1 MNNNDNNDD
10 LNNLVSEI
18 NTENIIKE
26 SEEKS
31 KNRLNS
37 TEAYIGYVIA
47 FVSISYAV
55 ITSFLPNLEESCS
68 EFFEYNNEVRQ
79 ISNSVVPVME
89 ELRSEWLEFAELAD
103 TEVYLE
109 YNSADQI
116 NEFNKIFINWDTN
129 NDKLYE
135 IRKNFLNI
143 KKYDT
148 DGNHEDILPLVDLG
162 DKYFELDKQYLDKFI
177 EAYEIKNKI
186 IELEKTYY
194 LDWDNASSIEE
205 QDQIASIF
213 FNSRDEYLSQNTSAM
228 KQANNILSSYENEL
242 SKFRQMANDICGWTW
257 DN

>member
-68 EFFEYNNEVRQ
+68 EFFEYNDEVRQ
-79 ISNSVVPVME
+79 ISNSVVPVMDK
-89 ELRSEWLEFAELAD
+89 LRSEWLEFADLAD

-143 KKYDT
+143 K
-148 DGNHEDILPLVDLG
+148 NH
-162 DKYFELDKQYLDKFI
+162 FI
-177 EAYEIKNKI
+177 PI
-186 IELEKTYY
+186 
-194 LDWDNASSIEE
+194 
-205 QDQIASIF
+205 
-213 FNSRDEYLSQNTSAM
+213 
-228 KQANNILSSYENEL
+228 
-242 SKFRQMANDICGWTW
+242 
-257 DN
+257 